1 MWKHHSIGGRVMKA
15 GITGKS
21 FVKVN
26 KDILRKVKVQD
37 LCKKPYM
44 ISLAQCWIKK
54 DRDQS
59 KSITTIKIIVKKTN
73 AS

>member
-1 MWKHHSIGGRVMKA
+1 MKA
-15 GITGKS
+15 GITDKS

-26 KDILRKVKVQD
+26 KDVLRKVKVQD

>member
-1 MWKHHSIGGRVMKA
+1 MKA

-26 KDILRKVKVQD
+26 NRDILRKVKVQD

-44 ISLAQCWIKK
+44 MSLAQCWIKK

-59 KSITTIKIIVKKTN
+59 KSITSIKIIVKKTN
-73 AS
+73 VS

>member
-1 MWKHHSIGGRVMKA
+1 MKA
-15 GITGKS
+15 DIKCTGKS

-26 KDILRKVKVQD
+26 RDILRKVKVQD
-37 LCKKPYM
+37 LCKKSYM

-59 KSITTIKIIVKKTN
+59 KSITSIKIIVKKTN
-73 AS
+73 VS

>member
-1 MWKHHSIGGRVMKA
+1 MKA
-15 GITGKS
+15 GITSTGKS

-26 KDILRKVKVQD
+26 RDILRKVKVQD

-59 KSITTIKIIVKKTN
+59 KSITSIKIIVKKTN
-73 AS
+73 VS

>member
-1 MWKHHSIGGRVMKA
+1 MKA
-15 GITGKS
+15 GITDKS

-26 KDILRKVKVQD
+26 RDILRKVKVQD

-44 ISLAQCWIKK
+44 MSLAQCWIKK

-59 KSITTIKIIVKKTN
+59 KSLTSIKIIVKETN
-73 AS
+73 VS

>member
-1 MWKHHSIGGRVMKA
+1 MKA
-15 GITGKS
+15 GITSTGKS

-26 KDILRKVKVQD
+26 RDILRKVKVQD

-54 DRDQS
+54 GRDQS
-59 KSITTIKIIVKKTN
+59 KSITSIKIIVKKTN
-73 AS
+73 VS

>member
-1 MWKHHSIGGRVMKA
+1 MKA

-26 KDILRKVKVQD
+26 RDILRKVKVQD
-37 LCKKPYM
+37 LCKKAYM
-44 ISLAQCWIKK
+44 MSLAQCWIKK

-59 KSITTIKIIVKKTN
+59 KSITSIKIIVKKTN
-73 AS
+73 VS